1 MLQIA
6 HTIHSDH
13 DLGLVLLAGLLCAF
27 GSWVVSRLYR
37 HALDR
42 PRAQAMSWYFLTAMT
57 AGVTIWCTHF
67 IAILAYQLDA
77 PASFHLS
84 LTFAS
89 LIIAILGSTLGIVVA
104 GTSGG
109 GARMVLGGVIF
120 GLAISAMHYTGM
132 VAYRVQGIITWDMVY
147 LGLSVV
153 FATTLSVAALY
164 FACRGGRFNVL
175 KMTGMLT
182 AAILAL
188 HFTGM
193 AAFQVTPLAV
203 HGHYDNPAEYTL
215 IALTVAGTAL
225 IIVLAALFSHFVET
239 RTRNESI
246 EELRKARDAAESA
259 SRAKSE
265 FMSVLSHELRTP
277 LTIVIGYAAFMSKLK
292 NHTASKIG
300 PDEMITAAHFDSI
313 GDQAELYGQRIK
325 SASGHLLTIIN
336 DILDYTSM
344 ELNNLALNKTP
355 FSARSLLEEVADQ
368 FQGMAREKGTVLHV
382 QSADLTLTADRGRS
396 LQILINLLGNALKF
410 SKATEIHLRG
420 RPAPGGFCFEVEDN
434 GAGIAPQNLARIFDA
449 FTQIEDAED
458 RAEGGTGLG
467 LAICKKLALG
477 HGGDITVDSTL
488 GQGTRFTVL
497 FPSPVAETQAPALPA
512 AA

>member
-1 MLQIA
+1 
-6 HTIHSDH
+6 
-13 DLGLVLLAGLLCAF
+13 
-27 GSWVVSRLYR
+27 
-37 HALDR
+37 
-42 PRAQAMSWYFLTAMT
+42 MSWYFLTAMT

-89 LIIAILGSTLGIVVA
+89 LIIAILGSTVGIVVA

-109 GARMVLGGVIF
+109 GFRMALGGVIF

-132 VAYRVQGIITWDMVY
+132 VAYRVQGVISWDLFY
-147 LGLSVV
+147 LFLSVV

-164 FACRGGRFNVL
+164 LACRGGRFSAL
-175 KMTGMLT
+175 KMTGMMT

-193 AAFQVTPLAV
+193 AAFQVTPLKV
-203 HGHYDNPAEYTL
+203 NSTYDNPAEYTL
-215 IALTVAGTAL
+215 IALIVAGTAL
-225 IIVLAALFSHFVET
+225 IIVLAALFSHFVEN

-277 LTIVIGYAAFMSKLK
+277 LTIVIGYATFMAKLK
-292 NHTASKIG
+292 NHTSSKIG
-300 PDEMITAAHFDSI
+300 PDEIISAKHFENI
-313 GDQAELYGQRIK
+313 GDQAELYGERIK
-325 SASGHLLTIIN
+325 SAGGHLLSIIN

-344 ELNNLALNKTP
+344 ELNNLALNKAP
-355 FSARSLLEEVADQ
+355 FSARTLLDEVADQ
-368 FQGMAREKGTVLHV
+368 FQGMAREKGATLHV
-382 QSADLTLTADRGRS
+382 QSPDLTLIADRSRS
-396 LQILINLLGNALKF
+396 LQILINLVGNALKF

-420 RPAPGGFCFEVEDN
+420 RAVTDGFCFEVADN
-434 GAGIAPQNLARIFDA
+434 GSGIAPQNLERIFDA
-449 FTQIEDAED
+449 FTQVEDAED

-477 HGGDITVDSTL
+477 HGGDITVESTL
-488 GQGTRFTVL
+488 GRGTTFTVM
-497 FPSPVAETQAPALPA
+497 FPSPIAEAKAPVLSA